1 MLNEQPVKLALCLTL
16 SSLSA
21 AKIREIWSDVYR
33 KWETSRVKLITSQN
47 RKRAVENSPKQYNY
61 YRQN

>member
-47 RKRAVENSPKQYNY
+47 RKHAAENSPKQYNY
-61 YRQN
+61 YKQN